1 MKLYETNNMFRKN
14 FYVNSLKKLGIACEV
29 ADKGVLINIEE
40 YKEKINLA
48 KADLIVFMNHQFVKQ
63 LY

>member
-1 MKLYETNNMFRKN
+1 MKLYETNDMFEKD
-14 FYVNSLKKLGIACEV
+14 FYVKSLKKLGIACEV
-29 ADKGVLINIEE
+29 AEKGVLINIKE

-48 KADLIVFMNHQFVKQ
+48 KTNHIVFMNHQFIKQ